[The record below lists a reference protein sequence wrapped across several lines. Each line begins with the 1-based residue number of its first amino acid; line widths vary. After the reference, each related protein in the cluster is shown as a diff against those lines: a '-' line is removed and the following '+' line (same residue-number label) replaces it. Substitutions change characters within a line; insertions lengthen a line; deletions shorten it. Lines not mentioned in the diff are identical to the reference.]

1 MFLKRKMNDSTNSYS
16 DKILQIKEKIG
27 EADAV
32 VIGAGAGFSTS
43 AALCI
48 TVKDLKNIFR
58 ISERNMDFPIC
69 MQEAS
74 THIKHWKSTGD
85 TGAGISI
92 STVI

>member
-1 MFLKRKMNDSTNSYS
+1 MFSKKRTNESTDSYLT
-16 DKILQIKEKIG
+16 KLTAIKEKIG
-27 EADAV
+27 LVRD
-32 VIGAGAGFSTS
+32 FPHQP
-43 AALCI
+43 ALCI

>member
-1 MFLKRKMNDSTNSYS
+1 MRDFPH
-16 DKILQIKEKIG
+16 QP
-27 EADAV
+27 
-32 VIGAGAGFSTS
+32 
-43 AALCI
+43 ALCI